1 MNDDAIAEFLGRAIY
16 PEGAYPQ
23 QPTWELWT
31 LDYELIHKLVLK
43 MLCDSTPGFLA
54 DLCPSG
60 SSSGRTCL
68 IEPAGGLYDV
78 RILTDHAVAEIEI
91 KVWSPLTSD
100 QVARQIE
107 PIRTSGTRLFY
118 LLLGRTGVQRS
129 RQWVSET
136 TIGLGAKISYR
147 ELDASLAALIA
158 ANAAGPFARQ
168 LATAYHKA
176 LTAQYERI
184 RKSFGKDPNW

>member
-1 MNDDAIAEFLGRAIY
+1 MDNDAIAEFLDRAIY
-16 PEGAYPQ
+16 PEGSYPQ

-43 MLCDSTPGFLA
+43 MLIDSTPGFLA
-54 DLCPSG
+54 DLCPG

-68 IEPAGGLYDV
+68 IEPGGGLYDV
-78 RILTDHAVAEIEI
+78 RVLAGHATAEIEI

-107 PIRTSGTRLFY
+107 PIRNSGARLFY

-158 ANAAGPFARQ
+158 ADSAEPFARR
-168 LATAYHKA
+168 LATAYRKA

-184 RKSFGKDPNW
+184 RKSFGKDPDW

>member
-1 MNDDAIAEFLGRAIY
+1 MDKDAIAEFLDRAIY

-43 MLCDSTPGFLA
+43 MLIDSTPGFLA
-54 DLCPSG
+54 DLCPG
-60 SSSGRTCL
+60 SSGGRTCL
-68 IEPAGGLYDV
+68 IEPSGGLYDV
-78 RILTDHAVAEIEI
+78 RVLAGHAVAEIEI

-107 PIRTSGTRLFY
+107 PIRNSGTRLFY

-147 ELDASLAALIA
+147 ELDVSLA
-158 ANAAGPFARQ
+158 
-168 LATAYHKA
+168 
-176 LTAQYERI
+176 
-184 RKSFGKDPNW
+184 